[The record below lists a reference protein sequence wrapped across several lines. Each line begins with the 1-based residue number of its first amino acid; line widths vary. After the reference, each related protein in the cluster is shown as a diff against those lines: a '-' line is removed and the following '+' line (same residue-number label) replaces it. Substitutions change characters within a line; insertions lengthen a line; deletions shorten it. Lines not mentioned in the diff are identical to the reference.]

1 MQALAAQLLIDY
13 IRNYNSTV
21 ELLDYLPYAS
31 SQSYEERE
39 SSKRINN
46 FPQMLK
52 CSWTHGTPLLGEIP
66 WPVPSSKSSH
76 LPNEMD
82 IRGTNDPYPNR
93 SLSNS
98 LRPQAINATKDNNS
112 NKPAIDKSN
121 NDKGGTAALGST
133 SVLPRL
139 AVVEDRGV
147 AISRDELMAEL
158 RQGAVAMAN
167 EEERNNP
174 LRNPT
179 VAVVPMI
186 IDQPPPAYSREDA
199 GLGGASAAAGATLLG
214 GALNT
219 KLKPPKP
226 KKGPRIKILDDKES
240 IKVFDKG
247 GKSSN
252 KTSAQQRS
260 QQAATAKDISII
272 TESAEHA
279 VLKQASTSAA
289 LPVLPAR
296 NKSNTA
302 FISVESLQK
311 KKEPP
316 ATQGKKGDFT
326 PMTIASGTGSGATIG
341 TALAKKGSGIGTNN
355 NIASALDTSS
365 NAAGDAPKSWEDW
378 LNPIGGASNRGTNA
392 SASEGQRGKKKKR
405 RR

>member
-1 MQALAAQLLIDY
+1 MDH
-13 IRNYNSTV
+13 
-21 ELLDYLPYAS
+21 LPYAS

-52 CSWTHGTPLLGEIP
+52 CAWTHGTPILGEIP
-66 WPVPSSKSSH
+66 WPVSSSKSSH
-76 LPNEMD
+76 LRNEMD
-82 IRGTNDPYPNR
+82 IRGTNDPYANR

-112 NKPAIDKSN
+112 NNTNNKPAIDKSN
-121 NDKGGTAALGST
+121 NDNGGTAALGST

-186 IDQPPPAYSREDA
+186 IDQAPPAYSREDA
-199 GLGGASAAAGATLLG
+199 GLGGASAAAGAILLG
-214 GALNT
+214 GALDS
-219 KLKPPKP
+219 KLKSSKP
-226 KKGPRIKILDDKES
+226 KKGPRIKIVEDEES
-240 IKVFDKG
+240 RKVIDKG

-296 NKSNTA
+296 KSNTA

-311 KKEPP
+311 KKEPL

-326 PMTIASGTGSGATIG
+326 PMTIASGTGSGNTIG
-341 TALAKKGSGIGTNN
+341 TALAKKGSGIGTNID
-355 NIASALDTSS
+355 IASALDTSS

-392 SASEGQRGKKKKR
+392 SASEGQGGKKKKR